1 MKRSPTGRQSQRPQ
15 AAVAHLERYPKMAYS
30 PRKLEFLERE
40 CLKEANRAMRS
51 GKMSKEAF
59 LKLRIQTY
67 SPLERL
73 VVLVG
78 AIIAGGF
85 AAWLFLVKDSAIV
98 AAIFVV
104 LSLFLLLIAAFG
116 RHSTVVSVLHA
127 IDTRITMQILDA
139 IF

>member
-1 MKRSPTGRQSQRPQ
+1 
-15 AAVAHLERYPKMAYS
+15 
-30 PRKLEFLERE
+30 
-40 CLKEANRAMRS
+40 MRS

-116 RHSTVVSVLHA
+116 RHSTVVSVLRA